1 MIEVTDGLSAFRLET
16 EVRARGDG
24 SAVAVYCIS
33 PGVRWFVVPAD
44 SEMRPDPVPPSGP
57 RRVSVAEGWLGRPI
71 WQPQKRRGG
80 QKMAWWWPGLGRMLR
95 AALRGSRWGRR

>member
-44 SEMRPDPVPPSGP
+44 SEMRPDPVPPKA
-57 RRVSVAEGWLGRPI
+57 RRWVVPWRRLMFVKRGKGR
-71 WQPQKRRGG
+71 G
-80 QKMAWWWPGLGRMLR
+80 
-95 AALRGSRWGRR
+95 